1 MQSDTGTSSFEK
13 SGKTL
18 IDRLTSLFHNEEADE
33 RGTVRETLRE
43 ARRRNVFDDDTL
55 SMMEGALGVSEIRA
69 GDLMVPRAKLDAVD
83 FSEPR
88 EVWLPKLIASGHS
101 RFPAVEDDLDNVLGI
116 LHAKDLL
123 QLLVKPDADPKSF
136 IRPARF
142 IPESQPVNVLLRD
155 FRATRSHLALVIDEY
170 GSVSGLITIEDV
182 IEQIV
187 GDISDEFDRDE
198 DSLNIVPDGPGR
210 WRVRTVTTIQQFND
224 YFGSDLE
231 DDFCETIG
239 GLVTDRFEHVPH
251 AGESIVER
259 GFRFRIL
266 LGDDRKARLLGVE
279 KADAQT

>member
-1 MQSDTGTSSFEK
+1 MQSDNGASFQEN
-13 SGKTL
+13 GGRTL
-18 IDRLTSLFHNEEADE
+18 LDRLTSLFHNEEADE

-43 ARRRNVFDDDTL
+43 ARRREVFDDETL

-69 GDLMVPRAKLDAVD
+69 ADLMVPRAKMEAVD
-83 FSEPR
+83 FSESR
-88 EVWLPKLIASGHS
+88 ESWLPKLIASGHS

-123 QLLVKPDADPKSF
+123 QLLRKPDTDPRSL

-142 IPESQPVNVLLRD
+142 IPETQPVNVLLRD

-187 GDISDEFDRDE
+187 GDISDEFDRD
-198 DSLNIVPDGPGR
+198 DDALNIVPDGPER
-210 WRVRTVTTIQQFND
+210 WRVKTETTIKQFND
-224 YFGSDLE
+224 YFGSDLD

-239 GLVTDRFEHVPH
+239 GLVTDRLEHVPH
-251 AGESIVER
+251 TGESIVER

-279 KADAQT
+279 KADAQP